1 MPKPKP
7 CILVVDDDVQV
18 LRLVRRILE
27 MNGYRVFIADSGE
40 SALVEFD
47 QQPLDL
53 VVLDITLP
61 GIDGYT
67 VCQHIRT
74 FSHVPIIMLTAQR
87 GDEEV
92 VKGLNAGA
100 DDYVTKPF
108 SAEVLL
114 ARVRAALRRSQATF
128 PTPSCSTFSSSSFE
142 IHFATRRIIVD
153 GKEIRITPTEFH
165 LLQELVLNAGKV
177 LTHTHLLRQVW
188 GQEYQDERQ
197 YLHVFIRSL
206 RTKLR
211 LKHQGH
217 GTIESIA
224 GVGYRFNV

>member
-7 CILVVDDDVQV
+7 CILVVDDDAQV

-27 MNGYRVFIADSGE
+27 RNEYRVIIADSGE

-67 VCQHIRT
+67 VCQRIRT
-74 FSHVPIIMLTAQR
+74 FSNVPIIMLTAQR

-100 DDYVTKPF
+100 DDYVAKPF

-114 ARVRAALRRSQATF
+114 ARVKSVLRRSQPTF
-128 PTPSCSTFSSSSFE
+128 PKPSVNIFSSENIE
-142 IHFATRRIIVD
+142 IHFATREVLVD
-153 GKEIRITPTEFH
+153 NQEIKITPTEFF
-165 LLQELVLNAGKV
+165 LLQELVINAGKT
-177 LTHTHLLRQVW
+177 LTHTGLLRQIW
-188 GQEYQDERQ
+188 GPEYKDERQ

-206 RTKLR
+206 RNKLG
-211 LKHQGH
+211 LKHTGH
-217 GTIESIA
+217 GAIENIA

>member
-18 LRLVRRILE
+18 LRLIRRILE
-27 MNGYRVFIADSGE
+27 MNEYRVIIADSGE

-74 FSHVPIIMLTAQR
+74 FSYVPIIMLTAQR
-87 GDEEV
+87 GDKEV

-114 ARVRAALRRSQATF
+114 ARIRAALRRSQATF
-128 PTPSCSTFSSSSFE
+128 PTPSCSTFSSSGLE
-142 IHFATRRIIVD
+142 IHFVTRRVIVD

-165 LLQELVLNAGKV
+165 LLQELVINAGKV
-177 LTHTHLLRQVW
+177 LTHTHLLRHVW

-197 YLHVFIRSL
+197 YLHVFVKRL
-206 RTKLR
+206 RTKLG
-211 LKHQGH
+211 LKRQDH

>member
-7 CILVVDDDVQV
+7 CIVVVDDDVQV

-27 MNGYRVFIADSGE
+27 MNEYRVIIADSGE
-40 SALVEFD
+40 SALVAFD

-74 FSHVPIIMLTAQR
+74 FSYVPIIMLTAQR

-100 DDYVTKPF
+100 DDYIAKPF

-114 ARVRAALRRSQATF
+114 ARVRAVLRRSQVTF
-128 PTPSCSTFSSSSFE
+128 PTPSCNTFSSSSLE
-142 IHFATRRIIVD
+142 IHFVTRRVIVD
-153 GKEIRITPTEFH
+153 GKETRITPTEFR

-177 LTHTHLLRQVW
+177 LTHTYLLQKVW
-188 GQEYQDERQ
+188 GPEYQDDRQ
-197 YLHVFIRSL
+197 YLHVFVGSL
-206 RTKLR
+206 RTKIR
-211 LKHQGH
+211 LEREGH
-217 GTIESIA
+217 GAIESVA
-224 GVGYRFNV
+224 SVGYRFNV

>member
-1 MPKPKP
+1 MPKPEP

-27 MNGYRVFIADSGE
+27 KNGYLVITVDSGE
-40 SALVEFD
+40 SALVAFD

-87 GDEEV
+87 YDEEV

-100 DDYVTKPF
+100 DDYVPKPF

-114 ARVRAALRRSQATF
+114 ARVRAVLRRSQATF
-128 PTPSCSTFSSSSFE
+128 PTPSCSTFSSSSLE
-142 IHFATRRIIVD
+142 IHFVTRRVIVD

-165 LLQELVLNAGKV
+165 LLQELVINAGKV
-177 LTHTHLLRQVW
+177 LTHAHLLRQVW
-188 GQEYQDERQ
+188 GQEYKDERQ
-197 YLHVFIRSL
+197 YLHVFVKCL
-206 RTKLR
+206 RTKLG
-211 LKHQGH
+211 LKRQGY

>member
-1 MPKPKP
+1 MPKPEP

-27 MNGYRVFIADSGE
+27 KNGYQVITADSGE
-40 SALVEFD
+40 SALVAFD
-47 QQPLDL
+47 QQPVDL

-74 FSHVPIIMLTAQR
+74 FSRVPIIMLTAHV
-87 GDEEV
+87 GNEEA

-114 ARVRAALRRSQATF
+114 ARVRAVLRRSQATF
-128 PTPSCSTFSSSSFE
+128 PTPSCSTFSSGNID
-142 IHFATRRIIVD
+142 IHFSTRRVLVENQ
-153 GKEIRITPTEFH
+153 EIRITPTEFH
-165 LLQELVLNAGKV
+165 LLQELVINAGKV
-177 LTHTHLLRQVW
+177 LTHTYLLRQVW
-188 GQEYQDERQ
+188 GQEYKDERQ
-197 YLHVFIRSL
+197 YLHVFIRCL
-206 RTKLR
+206 RTKLG

-217 GTIESIA
+217 VTIESIA